1 MEDEKRKRESQP
13 VRGWLC
19 GVRFRC
25 EAVTETD
32 FFFGP
37 AELTALEI
45 SLICVADR
53 FAAFWTIFNICSAL
67 KI

>member
-1 MEDEKRKRESQP
+1 M
-13 VRGWLC
+13 
-19 GVRFRC
+19 
-25 EAVTETD
+25 TETD

>member
-1 MEDEKRKRESQP
+1 MEDEKRQRESQP
-13 VRGWLC
+13 VKGWLWEL
-19 GVRFRC
+19 RFLC
-25 EAVTETD
+25 ETVTETD

-37 AELTALEI
+37 AEFTALEI